1 MKILVLSDLHLE
13 FAPFYP
19 AKDKVDVVV
28 LAGDIWTGDQA
39 IPWARSAWPNTRI
52 VYVAGNHEFYKRDR
66 LKVLDDLRSSGEK
79 YGVDFL
85 ENDEVIIDGVRF
97 LGCTLWT
104 DFQLFGESKYQDSL
118 REANKGLNDF
128 RLIMQNNSRFTAED
142 SEALHHESRAW
153 LKEKLFDQPFN
164 GQTVVVTHH
173 CPSWYSVAER
183 YQNAPLAPC
192 FSSRLE
198 HLLGASTLWI
208 HGHTHDSFD
217 YVLNETRVV
226 CNPRGYVLGRNE
238 NEDFNPNF
246 IVRLKGTGLAA

>member
-1 MKILVLSDLHLE
+1 LKILVLSDLHLE

-39 IPWARSAWPNTRI
+39 IAWARNAWPDTRI
-52 VYVAGNHEFYKRDR
+52 IYVAGNHEFYKRDR
-66 LKVLDDLRSSGEK
+66 LRVLDDLRASGEK

-85 ENDEVIIDGVRF
+85 ENDEVVIDGVRF

-104 DFQLFGESKYQDSL
+104 DFQLFGNSKYLDSL
-118 REANKGLNDF
+118 QEANRGLNDF

-142 SEALHHESRAW
+142 SETLHHESRGW
-153 LKEKLFDQPFN
+153 LKEKLFDQPIN

-173 CPSWYSVAER
+173 CPSWHSVAPR
-183 YQNAPLAPC
+183 FQDIPLAPC
-192 FSSRLE
+192 FASRLE
-198 HLLGASTLWI
+198 DLLGASTLWV
-208 HGHTHDSFD
+208 HGHTHDSLD

-238 NEDFNPNF
+238 NEDFNQNL
-246 IVRLKGTGLAA
+246 IIKLDG